1 MWSLTTLTGLFYSLN
16 QHYIAPASRPRS
28 RAEEPVEPVPPERG
42 PGRGAGGAGGAGAA
56 GERAGAAGPPEQAG
70 AGRSR
75 PRSRAEEPVE
85 PVEPGRGA
93 GGAGGA
99 GAAGERAGAAGPPEQ
114 AGAGRCRRSRPGG
127 PGSRAAGRLQKK
139 KKKKRFD
146 KRFNCLYI
154 RRRRKG
160 ERPSRDTAANLCHK
174 VWLFFDNLIKRRLC
188 YGT

>member
-70 AGRSR
+70 AGR
-75 PRSRAEEPVE
+75 
-85 PVEPGRGA
+85 
-93 GGAGGA
+93 
-99 GAAGERAGAAGPPEQ
+99 
-114 AGAGRCRRSRPGG
+114 CRRSRPGG

-139 KKKKRFD
+139 KKKKDLTNDLIACISGDVARGSA
-146 KRFNCLYI
+146 LLAT
-154 RRRRKG
+154 RR
-160 ERPSRDTAANLCHK
+160 PIYA
-174 VWLFFDNLIKRRLC
+174 IKFGFSL
-188 YGT
+188 TT

>member
-70 AGRSR
+70 AGR
-75 PRSRAEEPVE
+75 
-85 PVEPGRGA
+85 
-93 GGAGGA
+93 
-99 GAAGERAGAAGPPEQ
+99 
-114 AGAGRCRRSRPGG
+114 CRRSRPGG
-127 PGSRAAGRLQKK
+127 PGSRAAGRLQKKK